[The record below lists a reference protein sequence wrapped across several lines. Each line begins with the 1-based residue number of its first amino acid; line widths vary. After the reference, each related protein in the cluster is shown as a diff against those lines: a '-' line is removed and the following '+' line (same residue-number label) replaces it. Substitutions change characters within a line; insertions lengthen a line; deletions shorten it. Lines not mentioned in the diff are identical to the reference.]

1 MPQDTRFSVPLI
13 PIHKSEHSATK
24 RLNNIA
30 CNTLEQKI
38 VRLWPLLVHFTL
50 AKRSKPTP
58 APTLREGVNV
68 FFSRLEEI
76 EEAKPM
82 YLQVSQMLQNS
93 LVF

>member
-1 MPQDTRFSVPLI
+1 
-13 PIHKSEHSATK
+13 
-24 RLNNIA
+24 
-30 CNTLEQKI
+30 

-50 AKRSKPTP
+50 AKTSKPTP

-68 FFSRLEEI
+68 FFSRPEEI
-76 EEAKPM
+76 EEPKPM